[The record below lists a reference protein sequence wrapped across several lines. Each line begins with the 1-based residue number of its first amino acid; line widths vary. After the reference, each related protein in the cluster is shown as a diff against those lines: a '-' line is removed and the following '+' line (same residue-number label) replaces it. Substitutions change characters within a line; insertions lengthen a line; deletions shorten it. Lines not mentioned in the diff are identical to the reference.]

1 MALVLIA
8 GPTAGLTTPP
18 YAFAAE
24 TAQTEKS
31 TGLVLNPL
39 NINAEQAPVPS
50 ITEQGDAYTIGATR
64 TATRLD
70 LSPRETPQTT
80 TTLTRRQLED
90 FKLNSANDALQ
101 AGGVNVQRVETDR
114 TYFSVRGFD
123 VSNFQLDGVGL
134 PFSS

>member
-1 MALVLIA
+1 ML
-8 GPTAGLTTPP
+8 
-18 YAFAAE
+18 
-24 TAQTEKS
+24 K
-31 TGLVLNPL
+31 PL
-39 NINAEQAPVPS
+39 NINAEQTPVPS

-80 TTLTRRQLED
+80 TTFTRRQLED

-123 VSNFQLDGVGL
+123 VSNFQLDVL
-134 PFSS
+134 ACLSAPKNRWAISTPFFTTTSKC

>member
-1 MALVLIA
+1 LALVLIA

-70 LSPRETPQTT
+70 LSHHGKPHKPLPRSRADNSRTSNSIARTM
-80 TTLTRRQLED
+80 RCRQV
-90 FKLNSANDALQ
+90 A
-101 AGGVNVQRVETDR
+101 
-114 TYFSVRGFD
+114 
-123 VSNFQLDGVGL
+123 
-134 PFSS
+134 